1 MTKVKL
7 FFSYFFKNLT
17 KVDITAVGGQL
28 AYFFFLSLFPLLLFF
43 SASISYLHINE
54 ESVYKMMAELVP
66 HEMYDLIH
74 GLVESLL
81 NHQNASLL
89 SLGILGTIWSAS
101 NGVNAIGK
109 ALDHIYNTTEPRHF
123 IMQRIMSMV
132 FMVFLF
138 FLVGIVAIVGVFG
151 RQIGVFIS
159 KRLQFDVNIFERYDI
174 MRWGIVV
181 LGIFVALVLLY
192 RFLPHHKIKF
202 RETLIGS
209 AFTSIGWLV
218 FSYLFSIFID
228 NFSNYSAIY
237 GSIGAVIILML
248 WFYLSGIIVLIGGMI
263 NAAYAT
269 YRKTLLSKKQLFDVK
284 THE

>member
-1 MTKVKL
+1 M
-7 FFSYFFKNLT
+7 
-17 KVDITAVGGQL
+17 
-28 AYFFFLSLFPLLLFF
+28 
-43 SASISYLHINE
+43 
-54 ESVYKMMAELVP
+54 
-66 HEMYDLIH
+66 
-74 GLVESLL
+74 
-81 NHQNASLL
+81 
-89 SLGILGTIWSAS
+89 
-101 NGVNAIGK
+101 
-109 ALDHIYNTTEPRHF
+109 
-123 IMQRIMSMV
+123 
-132 FMVFLF
+132 
-138 FLVGIVAIVGVFG
+138 VAIVGVFG